1 MSEGVENENLEV
13 GESVEEEE
21 VLMKKRE
28 VKEERK
34 FGVKNFWKDFEIKQ
48 FQEGMNKHGNNYD
61 FLEQAVPTRTRQ

>member
-1 MSEGVENENLEV
+1 MSEGVIVENENLEV

-34 FGVKNFWKDFEIKQ
+34 FRVYNKWKDFEIK
-48 FQEGMNKHGNNYD
+48 
-61 FLEQAVPTRTRQ
+61 